1 MKKECYLFAK
11 NDIYDEEN
19 KERIYLKD
27 ELIGSISILKET
39 KEVEM
44 LPKGVYYVQNDN
56 HMLSQDIYI
65 EERLESW
72 QYFENVLLMRNT
84 ISIDLKVIDN
94 QRNMMIQG
102 VHCGLFAARDIYDK
116 NDCLVY
122 FKDDL
127 ILDVLTQ
134 DDYWKVPLLNINEGT
149 FYIQQIDAL
158 EGYLGYPEPV
168 YLNVNFNKGFVD
180 FSVLIENQPT
190 IVEILKVDECHQF
203 VKGAWLVLENEK
215 GELVDEWISEQEH
228 RVYGLVIGERY
239 VLKEKETPEGY
250 IASQEVFFIVKNST
264 SIQTIT
270 MINQRKIEN

>member
-134 DDYWKVPLLNINEGT
+134 DDCWKVPLLNINEGT
-149 FYIQQIDAL
+149 FYIQQIEAL

>member
-134 DDYWKVPLLNINEGT
+134 DDCWKVPLLNINEGT